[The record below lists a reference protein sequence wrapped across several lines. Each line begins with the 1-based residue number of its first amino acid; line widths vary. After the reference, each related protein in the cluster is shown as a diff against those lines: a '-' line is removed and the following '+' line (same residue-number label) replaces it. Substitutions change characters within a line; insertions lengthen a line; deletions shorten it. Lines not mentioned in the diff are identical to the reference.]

1 MHRFKPRGAAK
12 DLFENTSQDVA
23 VVGPAGT
30 GKSRAILEKI
40 HVMCL
45 LNPGIHVLIV
55 RKTVASLK
63 KSGLRQL
70 EEHVLPEAIAHNVV
84 RWYGGSGAKPE
95 GYYYSNGSTISIGG
109 MDNPDKVMSTEYDFI
124 FVQEATDIT
133 EEDWDKLKSRLR
145 GKDDIVPFR
154 QLIADANPNAP
165 THWLKIRM
173 DQGLTQVIHAK
184 HTDNPVFYN
193 DDLTPTQAGK
203 DYVEGIL
210 ANLTG
215 LRKERLYYGRWVGA
229 EGIIYDTWDESI
241 HLIDKFDIPEDWTR
255 YWTVDFGYTNPFVC
269 QFWAEDDDGRLY
281 LYREIYMT
289 EKRVDEHAKTILD
302 LITDENGRWIEP
314 RPQKIIAD
322 HDAENRATFEQLLGQ
337 ATQPAHKAVLE
348 GIQSVQE
355 RLVIT
360 GDGKPRIFIMKD
372 AIVQR
377 DQKLIDAKRPTC
389 TAEEVVRYVWNKDKE
404 APVKEH
410 DHGMDA
416 LRYMVADRSYGSVFR
431 MEWA

>member
-12 DLFENTSQDVA
+12 ELFENSSKDIA

-40 HVMCL
+40 HAMCL
-45 LNPGIHVLIV
+45 LNPGIRILIV

-63 KSGLRQL
+63 KSGLAQL
-70 EEHVLPEAIAHNVV
+70 ESFVLPEAITYGVV

-95 GYYYSNGSTISIGG
+95 GFYYSNGSTISIGG

-124 FVQEATDIT
+124 FVQEATDVT

-145 GKDDIVPFR
+145 GKEGVTPFR
-154 QLIADANPNAP
+154 QIIADANPNAP
-165 THWLKIRM
+165 THWLKQRI
-173 DQGLTQVIHAK
+173 DQGHTDVIHAK
-184 HTDNPVFYN
+184 HTDNPVFYS
-193 DDLTPTQAGK
+193 DDGSPTQAGE

-210 ANLTG
+210 AKLTG

-229 EGIIYDTWDESI
+229 EGIIYDAWDEST
-241 HLIDKFDIPEDWTR
+241 HLIDRFDIPEEWTR
-255 YWTVDFGYTNPFVC
+255 YWTVDFGYTNPFVLQC
-269 QFWAEDDDGRLY
+269 WAEDDDGRLY

-289 EKRVDEHAKTILD
+289 EQLVDDHAKAILAEV
-302 LITDENGRWIEP
+302 TNENGEWIEP
-314 RPQKIIAD
+314 RPSKILAD
-322 HDAENRATFEQLLGQ
+322 HDAENRARFEQLIGQ
-337 ATQPAHKAVLE
+337 GTVAAHKKVLE

-355 RLVIT
+355 RLELA
-360 GDGKPRIFIMKD
+360 GDGKPRLFIMKD
-372 AIVQR
+372 SIVRR
-377 DQKLIDAKRPTC
+377 DQKLIDAKRPT
-389 TAEEVVRYVWNKDKE
+389 TTVEEVVRYVWDSKKE

-416 LRYMVADRSYGSVFR
+416 LRYMVADRSYGPTFR
-431 MEWA
+431 LEW

>member
-12 DLFENTSQDVA
+12 ELFEDTSKDIA

-40 HVMCL
+40 HALCL

-70 EEHVLPEAIAHNVV
+70 EEFVLAEAIQYGVV

-145 GKDDIVPFR
+145 GKTGIIPFR

-165 THWLKIRM
+165 THWLKIRI
-173 DQGLTQVIHAK
+173 DQGITNVIHAK

-193 DDLTPTQAGK
+193 DDLTPTQAGM
-203 DYVEGIL
+203 DYVEGVL
-210 ANLTG
+210 AKLTG

-241 HLIDKFDIPEDWTR
+241 HLIDKFDIPSDWPR
-255 YWTVDFGYTNPFVC
+255 FWSVDFGYTNPFVC
-269 QFWAEDDDGRLY
+269 QFWAEDPDGRLY

-289 EKRVDEHAKTILD
+289 EKRVDEHARTILS
-302 LITDENGRWIEP
+302 LITDENGRWLEP
-314 RPQKIIAD
+314 RPHKIIAD
-322 HDAENRATFEQLLGQ
+322 HDAENRATFEQLINQG
-337 ATQPAHKAVLE
+337 TSPAHKAVLE

-355 RLVIT
+355 RLMVK
-360 GDGKPRIFIMKD
+360 GDGKPRVFLMKD
-372 AIVQR
+372 SIVQR
-377 DQKLIDAKRPTC
+377 DTKLIDTKRPTC

-416 LRYMVADRSYGSVFR
+416 LRYMVADRTYGSVFR
-431 MEWA
+431 LEWE

>member
-1 MHRFKPRGAAK
+1 MHVFKPRGAAK
-12 DLFENTSQDVA
+12 DLFEDTSKDLA

-40 HVMCL
+40 HAMCL

-70 EEHVLPEAIAHNVV
+70 EEFVLPEAIAYGVV

-109 MDNPDKVMSTEYDFI
+109 MDDPDKVMSTEYDFI
-124 FVQEATDIT
+124 FVQEATDVT

-145 GKDDIVPFR
+145 GREGTVPFR
-154 QLIADANPNAP
+154 QIIADANPNAP
-165 THWLKIRM
+165 THWLKVRI
-173 DQGLTQVIHAK
+173 DQGHTNVIHAK
-184 HTDNPVFYN
+184 HTDNPIFYN
-193 DDLTPTQAGK
+193 DDHTPTQAGI

-210 ANLTG
+210 AKLTG

-229 EGIIYDTWDESI
+229 EGIIYDTWDESL
-241 HLIDKFDIPEDWTR
+241 HLIDPFPIPDSWTR

-269 QFWAEDDDGRLY
+269 QFWAEDGDGRLY

-289 EKRVDEHAKTILD
+289 QKRVDEHVKDILA
-302 LITDENGRWIEP
+302 IVADENGVWKEP
-314 RPQKIIAD
+314 RPAKIIAD
-322 HDAENRATFEQLLGQ
+322 HDAENRATFEQLINQGTS
-337 ATQPAHKAVLE
+337 AAHKAVLE
-348 GIQSVQE
+348 GIQGVQE
-355 RLVIT
+355 RLAIA
-360 GDGKPRIFIMKD
+360 GDGKPRIFLMKN
-372 AIVQR
+372 AVVQR
-377 DQKLIDAKRPTC
+377 DQSLIDAKRPTC
-389 TAEEVVRYVWNKDKE
+389 TAEEVVRYVWNKGKE

-416 LRYMVADRSYGSVFR
+416 LRYMVADKAYGSVFR
-431 MEWA
+431 MEWS